1 MNMLLLSKTLLRNR
15 IRSSIAL
22 TLIAAVLCF
31 FVVLPQP
38 AHAQLGLGG
47 VFSAI
52 NSVIGIINNTIGPL
66 LQSGIGILNGI
77 NQVFQAFS
85 NFWQTVVYPLALI
98 NSALAL
104 AQLLMR
110 TLTPLLQSI
119 DNINVLSATLPDPTS
134 LESVMRDRSTG
145 DFSTFDQDFRQTYQP
160 IPAPTDID
168 PGDRQRVDMS
178 DAMSMDVLKQLK
190 AADDVVRQTLQAASL
205 IEQEATQDA
214 PGSAAF
220 LTGAGIIAAVENQ
233 ATMQRMLAALLRNE
247 AAVLAESNSMLK
259 RHADAVTLFRNDAV
273 SALK

>member
-1 MNMLLLSKTLLRNR
+1 MLLLSKTLLRNR

-22 TLIAAVLCF
+22 TLIAAILCF

-77 NQVFQAFS
+77 NQVTQAFS

-110 TLTPLLQSI
+110 TFTPLLQSI
-119 DNINVLSATLPDPTS
+119 DNINVSSATLPDPTS

-160 IPAPTDID
+160 LPAPTDIGT
-168 PGDRQRVDMS
+168 GDLQRLDMS

-190 AADDVVRQTLQAASL
+190 ASDEVVNQTLQAASM

-220 LTGAGIIAAVENQ
+220 LSGAGMIAAVENQ

-247 AAVLAESNSMLK
+247 AAVLAQSNSLLK
-259 RHADAVTLFRNDAV
+259 RRTD
-273 SALK
+273 SATHLRDDTATAFK

>member
-1 MNMLLLSKTLLRNR
+1 MLLLFKTLLRKR
-15 IRSSIAL
+15 IRSWIVL
-22 TLIAAVLCF
+22 TLVVAGLCF

-77 NQVFQAFS
+77 NQVTQAFS

-110 TLTPLLQSI
+110 TFTPLLQSI
-119 DNINVLSATLPDPTS
+119 DNINVSSATLPYPAS

-160 IPAPTDID
+160 IPAATDID

-190 AADDVVRQTLQAASL
+190 ASDQVVEQTLQAASM
-205 IEQEATQDA
+205 IEQEATQQA

-220 LTGAGIIAAVENQ
+220 LSGAGIIAAVENQ
-233 ATMQRMLAALLRNE
+233 ATMQRMLAALLRDE
-247 AAVLAESNSMLK
+247 AAVLAESNSLLK
-259 RHADAVTLFRNDAV
+259 RHSDASVELRGD
-273 SALK
+273 SASSFK

>member
-1 MNMLLLSKTLLRNR
+1 MLLLSKILLRNR

-22 TLIAAVLCF
+22 TLIAAILCF

-77 NQVFQAFS
+77 NQVTQAFS

-110 TLTPLLQSI
+110 TFTPLLQSI
-119 DNINVLSATLPDPTS
+119 DNINVSSATLPDPTS

-160 IPAPTDID
+160 LPAPTDIGT
-168 PGDRQRVDMS
+168 GDLQRLDMS

-190 AADDVVRQTLQAASL
+190 ASDEVANQTLQAASM

-220 LTGAGIIAAVENQ
+220 LSGAGMIAAVENQ

-247 AAVLAESNSMLK
+247 AAVLAQSNSLLK
-259 RHADAVTLFRNDAV
+259 RRTD
-273 SALK
+273 SATHLRDDTATAFK

>member
-1 MNMLLLSKTLLRNR
+1 MLLLLSKTLLRKR

-22 TLIAAVLCF
+22 TLLAAVLCF

-52 NSVIGIINNTIGPL
+52 NSVIGIITNTIGPL
-66 LQSGIGILNGI
+66 LHTGIGILNGI
-77 NQVFQAFS
+77 NSVTQAFS
-85 NFWQTVVYPLALI
+85 NFWQTVVYPLASI
-98 NSALAL
+98 NQALSL

-110 TLTPLLQSI
+110 TFTPLAQSI
-119 DNINVLSATLPDPTS
+119 ANINVLSATLPNPAS
-134 LESVMRDRSTG
+134 LESNMRDSSTG
-145 DFSTFDQDFRQTYQP
+145 DFSTFDQDFRQTYQQL
-160 IPAPTDID
+160 PAPTDID

-190 AADDVVRQTLQAASL
+190 ASDQAVEQTLQAASI
-205 IEQEATQDA
+205 IEQEATQQA

-220 LTGAGIIAAVENQ
+220 LSGAGIVAAVENQ
-233 ATMQRMLAALLRNE
+233 ATMQRMLAALLRDE
-247 AAVLAESNSMLK
+247 GAVLAQSNSLIK
-259 RHADAVTLFRNDAV
+259 RHSDAATQFRNDAV

>member
-1 MNMLLLSKTLLRNR
+1 MLLLFKTLLRKR

-22 TLIAAVLCF
+22 TLVAAVLCF

-38 AHAQLGLGG
+38 AHAQLGLGA

-52 NSVIGIINNTIGPL
+52 NGVISIITNTIGPL
-66 LQSGIGILNGI
+66 LHTGIGILNGI
-77 NQVFQAFS
+77 SSVTQAFS
-85 NFWQTVVYPLALI
+85 NFWQTVVYPLGLI
-98 NSALAL
+98 NQALSLARQLMTTFTPLAL
-104 AQLLMR
+104 
-110 TLTPLLQSI
+110 SI
-119 DNINVLSATLPDPTS
+119 HNINVLSATLPNPTS
-134 LESVMRDRSTG
+134 LESVMRDSSTG
-145 DFSTFDQDFRQTYQP
+145 DFSTFDQDFRQTYQQL
-160 IPAPTDID
+160 PAPTDMD

-190 AADDVVRQTLQAASL
+190 ASDQVVDQTLQAASI
-205 IEQEATQDA
+205 IEQEATQQA

-220 LTGAGIIAAVENQ
+220 LSGAGMIAAVENQ

-259 RHADAVTLFRNDAV
+259 RHADAATLFRNDAV

>member
-1 MNMLLLSKTLLRNR
+1 MPLLLKTLLRKW
-15 IRSSIAL
+15 IRASIAL
-22 TLIAAVLCF
+22 TLVAAVFCF

-52 NSVIGIINNTIGPL
+52 NSVIGIITNTIGPL
-66 LQSGIGILNGI
+66 LQTGIGDLKLISS
-77 NQVFQAFS
+77 VTQAFS
-85 NFWQTVVYPLALI
+85 NFWQTVVYPLAAI
-98 NSALAL
+98 NSALSL

-110 TLTPLLQSI
+110 TFTPLAQSI
-119 DNINVLSATLPDPTS
+119 ANINVSSAMLPNPTS
-134 LESVMRDRSTG
+134 LESVMRDSSTG
-145 DFSTFDQDFRQTYQP
+145 DFSTFDQDFRQTYQQ

-190 AADDVVRQTLQAASL
+190 ASDQVVQQTLQAASM
-205 IEQEATQDA
+205 IEQEATEDA

-220 LTGAGIIAAVENQ
+220 LSGAGIIAAVENQ